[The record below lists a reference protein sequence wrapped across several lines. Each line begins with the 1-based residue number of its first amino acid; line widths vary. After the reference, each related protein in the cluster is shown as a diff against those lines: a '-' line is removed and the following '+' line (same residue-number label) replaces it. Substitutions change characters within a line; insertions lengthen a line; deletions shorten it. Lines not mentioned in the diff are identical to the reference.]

1 MCEHIGKLPGGKM
14 EAKLLC
20 ACSPGNLVKGGS
32 LRLFD
37 VVVVAVVRH
46 NDS

>member
-1 MCEHIGKLPGGKM
+1 M

-20 ACSPGNLVKGGS
+20 ASSLGNLVKGGS

-46 NDS
+46 IDS